1 MSSNRRNFI
10 KTGGLVLTGML
21 AGAHI
26 VSGFVPTHS
35 TIIAGGEGDYTL
47 PALGYAYDALEPH
60 IDARTMEIHHTK
72 HHQAYIA
79 KLNAALA
86 KEPELKTKSLDQL
99 LASLKTLP
107 ESVRNDI
114 RNHGGGH
121 WNHRFFWTVIGP
133 GNTMPS
139 EKLMAGIINDFGSME
154 AFKEQFE
161 KKSMSVFGSG
171 WCWLI
176 ADAKGKLM
184 ISTTS
189 NQDNPLMDIVET
201 KGKPILAL
209 DVWEH
214 AYYLNY
220 QNKRADY
227 LKAFW
232 HIVNW
237 QSVNEKFES

>member
-1 MSSNRRNFI
+1 MNTNRRNFI

-21 AGAHI
+21 AGAHLA
-26 VSGFVPTHS
+26 SGFVPSNS
-35 TIIAGGEGDYTL
+35 TIIAGAEGDYSL
-47 PALGYAYDALEPH
+47 PPLGYAYSALEPH

-72 HHQAYIA
+72 HHQAYIT

-86 KEPELKTKSLDQL
+86 KEPELQTKTLEQL
-99 LASLKTLP
+99 LSSIKTLP
-107 ESVRNDI
+107 ESVRSDI

-139 EKLMAGIINDFGSME
+139 EKLQAAINKDFGSME

-161 KKSMSVFGSG
+161 KKSVSVFGSG
-171 WCWLI
+171 WCWLLV
-176 ADAKGKLM
+176 DAKGKLS
-184 ISTTS
+184 ISSTP

-201 KGKPILAL
+201 NGKPLLGI

-220 QNKRADY
+220 QNRRADY

-232 HIVNW
+232 KIVNW
-237 QSVNEKFES
+237 QTVNERYEG